1 MTIARPT
8 AASAAEMAI
17 EKIAI
22 ITPVDGCGGGA
33 KRQNAMKFKFAAASI
48 ISIPI
53 RIKIACLRLNA
64 ASRPMENRAADTIR
78 NSCSVGVM
86 MRYISRP
93 GSARLWRAGDRLQA
107 IANFHYHTPSNVHLQ

>member
-8 AASAAEMAI
+8 AASAAEMAM

-22 ITPVDGCGGGA
+22 ITPVGGCGGGA

-53 RIKIACLRLNA
+53 RMKIACRLLNA
-64 ASRPMENRAADTIR
+64 ASSPMENRAADTMR
-78 NSCSVGVM
+78 KAWRVGV
-86 MRYISRP
+86 IAVLPENVQRP
-93 GSARLWRAGDRLQA
+93 
-107 IANFHYHTPSNVHLQ
+107 TSNAQLRTQKLG

>member
-8 AASAAEMAI
+8 AASAAEIAM

-53 RIKIACLRLNA
+53 RMKIACRRLNA
-64 ASRPMENRAADTIR
+64 ASSPMENRAADTMR
-78 NSCSVGVM
+78 KAWSVGVM
-86 MRYISRP
+86 AWPKLQKLKSYIVKKEK
-93 GSARLWRAGDRLQA
+93 LQLCRR
-107 IANFHYHTPSNVHLQ
+107 NFVTL

>member
-1 MTIARPT
+1 MLMTIARPT
-8 AASAAEMAI
+8 AASAAEMAM

-53 RIKIACLRLNA
+53 RMNIACRRLNA
-64 ASRPMENRAADTIR
+64 ASRPMENRAADTMR
-78 NSCSVGVM
+78 KAWSVGV
-86 MRYISRP
+86 IAVLPENVQRP
-93 GSARLWRAGDRLQA
+93 
-107 IANFHYHTPSNVHLQ
+107 TSNAQLPTQKLG